1 MITLPILL
9 LTLSVAIVGANSLV
23 LSPIAGSV
31 ANSFAETEASGVMI
45 ASAAYGICTAISAL
59 MLAPLADRVGGK
71 KVLLMAMILLALSLG
86 LSALAPTLLIL
97 CGSQGLA
104 GVAAGVALPAAYGL
118 SAQLAPKGRESETLG
133 IVLTGW
139 TLSLV
144 VGVSISALIADF
156 IHWRGVYLFMAVLA
170 ACVTLSI
177 FIPSVRGGASW
188 GVTTVKGRP
197 TSPLT
202 ALRVPGIGRG
212 LIVCASYM
220 IAFYGLY
227 TYLGGHL
234 QLVLGQSTASSGLTT
249 LAYGIGF
256 GGAVMLDK
264 FIDRHGA
271 RKIALYVFIGLGLT
285 YLGLSLVSV
294 SFVGLV
300 GFCLVWG
307 MVNHLGLNLVVGRL
321 VSLDETQRGAILGI
335 NSSVTYFCVFIGAVA
350 FKPIFDSVGFAVCAV
365 ISAICILPAIID
377 GIMTRRGIDLT
388 SETIA

>member
-1 MITLPILL
+1 MITLPILI

-31 ANSFAETEASGVMI
+31 ASSFVGTEASGIMI
-45 ASAAYGICTAISAL
+45 ASATYGICTAVSAL
-59 MLAPLADRVGGK
+59 FLAPLSDRLGGK
-71 KVLLMAMILLALSLG
+71 PVLLVAMFLLALALG

-97 CGSQGLA
+97 CVAQGLS
-104 GVAAGVALPAAYGL
+104 GVAAGVALPASYGL
-118 SAQLAPKGRESETLG
+118 AVQLAAKGRESETLG
-133 IVLTGW
+133 VVLTGW

-156 IHWRGVYLFMAVLA
+156 VHWRGVYIFMAVLA

-177 FIPSVRGGASW
+177 YLTGAW
-188 GVTTVKGRP
+188 GATAVSSLAKGKS

-202 ALRVPGIGRG
+202 ALRVPGIGRA
-212 LIVCASYM
+212 LLVCASYM

-234 QLVLGQSTASSGLTT
+234 QQELGQSTAASGLTT
-249 LAYGIGF
+249 LSYGIGF
-256 GGAVMLDK
+256 GGAVLLDK

-271 RKIALYVFIGLGLT
+271 AYVAPFVFIGLVLT
-285 YLGLSLVSV
+285 YLGISFVSV

-307 MVNHLGLNLVVGRL
+307 MMNHLGLNLVVGRL
-321 VSLDETQRGAILGI
+321 VSLDESQRGAIMGI
-335 NSSVTYFCVFIGAVA
+335 NSSVTYLCVFIGAMA
-350 FKPIFDSVGFAVCAV
+350 FKPIFDNAGYAVCGLV
-365 ISAICILPAIID
+365 SATCILPAVID
-377 GIMTRRGIDLT
+377 GIVTRRQNGLAKE
-388 SETIA
+388 SAA